1 MKKLKSIQSLLE
13 INPILSKEWHPS
25 KNGDLHPG
33 NVSPHS
39 NKKVWWKCN
48 KGDDHEWE
56 APISNRSKGRGCP
69 VCSGRK
75 VVLSNCLA
83 STHPELAK
91 QWHPTK
97 NGDLTPFDIG
107 KGNDLKVWWK
117 CDKGIDHEWQ
127 AQTQPRAKRN
137 IGCPICSG
145 HKVVLSNCLATIH
158 PELAAQWHP
167 TKNGDLTP
175 FDVYSGSSKRV
186 WWKCNEADDHEWLAS
201 VSTRQKSGCN
211 MCAGKTLVK
220 SNCLATINPELAA
233 QWHPT
238 KNGDLT
244 PFDVHSGSNKRV
256 WWKCNEADDH
266 EWQNTINSRAYHNTD
281 CPMCAKRIIV
291 KSNCLATTHPELAQ
305 QWHPTKNRNKT
316 PFNVGGAQKNHFWW
330 ICEYNKSHV
339 WKASLDSRV
348 GLRETG
354 CPDCAEHGFNPSKP
368 GYFYLREII
377 LKNKRA
383 IKFGITNQL
392 GDERFDAQK
401 RSLCSYISFE
411 TVFRTDVENG
421 HIVLA
426 IENEIKNKISKTGY
440 LLKEEMSDGYTETIK
455 YSKKKLDLIM
465 SIVNTYII
473 K

>member
-1 MKKLKSIQSLLE
+1 MIKKLTSIQSLLE

-39 NKKVWWKCN
+39 NKTVWWKCD

-83 STHPELAK
+83 TTHPELAK

-97 NGDLTPFDIG
+97 NGDLTPFDIS

-175 FDVYSGSSKRV
+175 FDVHSGSS
-186 WWKCNEADDHEWLAS
+186 
-201 VSTRQKSGCN
+201 
-211 MCAGKTLVK
+211 
-220 SNCLATINPELAA
+220 
-233 QWHPT
+233 
-238 KNGDLT
+238 
-244 PFDVHSGSNKRV
+244 KRV

-266 EWQNTINSRAYHNTD
+266 EWQNTINSRTYHNTD

-348 GLRETG
+348 GVKETG

-392 GDERFDAQK
+392 GDERFDEQK

-455 YSKKKLDLIM
+455 YSKKKIDLIM